1 MAEQSGTNK
10 PKQDTEAESED
21 AKGIKELLSVASHER
36 KNLQLLV
43 EYFEKKIPEL
53 DERKQF
59 FDRVSLQVP
68 DSLQKLDFVSGQI
81 EEIKTFDVRVR
92 DFQRVA
98 KDIESNHSTLKREL
112 EDLHLLSDHIDQK
125 IKGLQQQRGL
135 VEKANED
142 AGRLNILVWDMDSK
156 IKKLGEET
164 KLIKS
169 TDRNINRLEHMLE
182 SIEPQVAE
190 IISFRDMMKAVS
202 YTHLTLPT
210 ILLV

>member
-1 MAEQSGTNK
+1 MAEKFGTNK
-10 PKQDTEAESED
+10 PKQVTRAENED
-21 AKGIKELLSVASHER
+21 AKAIKELLSVASHER

-43 EYFEKKIPEL
+43 EYFENKIPEL

-59 FDRVSLQVP
+59 FDRISSQVP
-68 DSLQKLDFVSGQI
+68 DSLQKLDFVSQQI

-98 KDIESNHSTLKREL
+98 KDIESNHSTLMRDL
-112 EDLHLLSDHIDQK
+112 EELHLLSDHIDQK
-125 IKGLQQQRGL
+125 IRGLQQQRGL

-169 TDRNINRLEHMLE
+169 TDRNINRLEHMLQ
-182 SIEPQVAE
+182 I
-190 IISFRDMMKAVS
+190 M
-202 YTHLTLPT
+202 
-210 ILLV
+210 

>member
-10 PKQDTEAESED
+10 PKQDTGAENED
-21 AKGIKELLSVASHER
+21 AKAIQALLSVASHER

-43 EYFEKKIPEL
+43 EYFENKIPEL

-68 DSLQKLDFVSGQI
+68 ESLQKLEFVSSQI

-125 IKGLQQQRGL
+125 IKSLQQQRGL
-135 VEKANED
+135 VEMAYED
-142 AGRLNILVWDMDSK
+142 AGRLNILVWDMDYK

-164 KLIKS
+164 
-169 TDRNINRLEHMLE
+169 
-182 SIEPQVAE
+182 
-190 IISFRDMMKAVS
+190 
-202 YTHLTLPT
+202 
-210 ILLV
+210 

>member
-1 MAEQSGTNK
+1 MAEKSKTK
-10 PKQDTEAESED
+10 KSEQDAGAKNED
-21 AKGIKELLSVASHER
+21 EKAIKELLSVAAHER

-53 DERKQF
+53 DDRKQF
-59 FDRVSLQVP
+59 FDRISSQLPSSLE
-68 DSLQKLDFVSGQI
+68 KLDLVSNQI

-112 EDLHLLSDHIDQK
+112 EELHLLSDHIEQK
-125 IKGLQQQRGL
+125 IRNLQQQRGL

-142 AGRLNILVWDMDSK
+142 AGRLNVLVWDMDSK

-182 SIEPQVAE
+182 SVESQVSE
-190 IISFRDMMKAVS
+190 IIGFREMMEVA
-202 YTHLTLPT
+202 T
-210 ILLV
+210 